1 MHYPRIFTPCFH
13 SRFNIDPSQLIMADQ
28 WHDNTILNAQ
38 VRDDDDDIPEDWENE
53 PEEKVC

>member
-1 MHYPRIFTPCFH
+1 
-13 SRFNIDPSQLIMADQ
+13 MADQ